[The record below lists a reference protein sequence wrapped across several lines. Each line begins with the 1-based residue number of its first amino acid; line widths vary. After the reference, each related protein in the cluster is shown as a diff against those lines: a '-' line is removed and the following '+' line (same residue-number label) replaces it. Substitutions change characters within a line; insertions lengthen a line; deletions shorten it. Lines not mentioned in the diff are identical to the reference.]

1 MTNFDIVNL
10 INTLRG
16 KDIQGEDVRISEMQ
30 NLINTHSQLLF
41 AEKTSN
47 PQRPDAPLE
56 NKGVGLSRKVQ
67 NELRPFYVRKSLS
80 TPSGV
85 GDLSAEN
92 MGYLVAIEP
101 TSITGRGFD
110 ELTGDEVAD
119 RLGSSVV
126 APTLKDPALEWTGQ
140 DTFITYPT
148 MSSVVLK
155 YYKYPTDCVIAVTT
169 NSTTLLE
176 EYDAANSTEL
186 EWYDEQK
193 TEIAYRVYNDLMRRY
208 GQSQSN

>member
-1 MTNFDIVNL
+1 MTNWDVINL
-10 INTLRG
+10 INTLRD
-16 KDIQGEDVRISEMQ
+16 KDLQGEDVRLSELQ

-56 NKGVGLSRKVQ
+56 NKGVGLSRKVK
-67 NELRPFYVRKSLS
+67 NELRPFFVREFLF
-80 TPSGV
+80 TPEGV
-85 GDLSAEN
+85 GDLSTKN
-92 MGYLVAIEP
+92 MGYLDAVEP

-110 ELTGDEVAD
+110 ELNGDEVAD

-126 APTLKDPALEWTGQ
+126 MPTLKDPALEWTGK

-148 MSSVVLK
+148 MSSVVIK
-155 YYKYPTDCVIAVTT
+155 YYKYPTDCVIATTT

-176 EYDAANSTEL
+176 EYDSDNSVEL

-193 TEIAYRVYNDLMRRY
+193 TEIAYRVYNVLKGR
-208 GQSQSN
+208 NE